1 MAIDNFLV
9 KIGLRAKPSS
19 SAGKEVVDDAG
30 KEVVDDAGKE
40 VVDDAGKEVVDD
52 AGKEVVDDAGK
63 EPLGFK
69 SEATRFFMVW
79 AAIVPFLVLI
89 GFLIWIYYAGFFKPN
104 ALGSANNIVVLPI
117 LGILSIAMLV
127 SLLTMLTGILHY
139 FGLDSKEEAFGL
151 PAGSVRGFIALSL
164 LVIFAVVA
172 IYLYGSLGG
181 TPSLAS
187 QILANQNLAKELLS
201 NQTIANLLTSNQT
214 STIPASQNQVSFAN
228 QVLTVVGTLLTTI
241 VGFYFGAK
249 TAQSAKAP
257 VAGGAKAPVAGGAKA
272 PVAGGAKAPVA
283 TLDATIGLLV
293 INPSDSYELAKG
305 KKDLIITAETYPN
318 GEAILWGI
326 DGDPDGSLVQVS
338 PNKFKYTPSKDLK
351 TADLTF
357 TLAKFKVSKS
367 LKVTIKEKAKPNN

>member
-19 SAGKEVVDDAG
+19 S
-30 KEVVDDAGKE
+30 
-40 VVDDAGKEVVDD
+40 

-257 VAGGAKAPVAGGAKA
+257 VAGGAKAPVA
-272 PVAGGAKAPVA
+272 